1 MHAIKELNCRRFR
14 MKDLAPGSVIAFRLP
29 SDTPDDLIAG
39 LNRLKAEVGD
49 RKMSATISPWII
61 KAFSQMLYHSDSLQI
76 NIPVN
81 DLTPEQ
87 KKWLDSPITQ
97 QMIVQL
103 AYQLAQGSQVNTES
117 QSQTKLPAFD
127 TDSVVPVLPKDENTA
142 AVKTKKPTEYS
153 DQAINMAKSLW
164 NDDD

>member
-1 MHAIKELNCRRFR
+1 MK
-14 MKDLAPGSVIAFRLP
+14 KDLEPGSVIAFRLP

-39 LNRLKAEVGD
+39 LNRLKSEVGD
-49 RKMSATISPWII
+49 RKMSATISPWIL

-81 DLTPEQ
+81 DLTADQ

-97 QMIVQL
+97 QMIIQL

-117 QSQTKLPAFD
+117 HAQHKLPSFSTQIHENGEKSKIPAF
-127 TDSVVPVLPKDENTA
+127 PLDENTTESDNTI
-142 AVKTKKPTEYS
+142 KEKKKPEYS
-153 DQAINMAKSLW
+153 DQALKMAKALW